1 MIYEKLKENTASIYK
16 NAKSKALNVMYLNQ
30 KILNNNEEVIIKYHD
45 DGIQITRASIS
56 STKKTVK
63 IIDLCKNRG
72 SISIKLG
79 YKEGNHEIEV
89 IDSDNIFI
97 KVDLAI

>member
-16 NAKSKALNVMYLNQ
+16 NAKSKASNVMFLNQ

-45 DGIQITRASIS
+45 DGIHISRASIGS
-56 STKKTVK
+56 IKKTVR
-63 IIDLCKNRG
+63 IIDKCKNRG
-72 SISIKLG
+72 IINIKIG

>member
-16 NAKSKALNVMYLNQ
+16 NAKYKASNVMFLNQ
-30 KILNNNEEVIIKYHD
+30 KILDNNEEVIIKYHD

-56 STKKTVK
+56 STKKTVR
-63 IIDLCKNRG
+63 IIDKCKNRG
-72 SISIKLG
+72 YINIKLG

-89 IDSDNIFI
+89 IDNDSIFI
-97 KVDLAI
+97 KVDFAI

>member
-16 NAKSKALNVMYLNQ
+16 NAKSKAQNIMLLNQ
-30 KILNNNEEVIIKYHD
+30 KILDNNEEVIIKYHD

-56 STKKTVK
+56 YTKKTVK
-63 IIDLCKNRG
+63 IISIGKNRG
-72 SISIKLG
+72 ILNIKLG
-79 YKEGNHEIEV
+79 YKQGNHEIEV

-97 KVDLAI
+97 KVDLTI